1 MISFNGKVKSQYFE
15 MVLYLAVEENVKY
28 FENYMK
34 GACEK
39 IADKTIQ
46 YDGRYCDVQS
56 MAKKFKGFY
65 DDITD
70 TSSDNERWNCAVEK
84 AEKIYNTY
92 YKMIME
98 YLKEGK

>member
-1 MISFNGKVKSQYFE
+1 M
-15 MVLYLAVEENVKY
+15 KY

-56 MAKKFKGFY
+56 MAKKLKDFTM
-65 DDITD
+65 I
-70 TSSDNERWNCAVEK
+70 SQIQAV
-84 AEKIYNTY
+84 
-92 YKMIME
+92 IMKDGTV
-98 YLKEGK
+98 LLRKQRRFTTLTTK

>member
-15 MVLYLAVEENVKY
+15 MVLYLSVEENVKY
-28 FENYMK
+28 FEKYMK

-46 YDGRYCDVQS
+46 YDGKYCDIRS

-70 TSSDNERWNCAVEK
+70 TRSDNERWNCAVEK
-84 AEKIYNTY
+84 AENIYNTY

>member
-1 MISFNGKVKSQYFE
+1 MIIFNDELKGKYTE
-15 MVLYLAVEENVKY
+15 MMMYLMAEDGVKY

-46 YDGRYCDVQS
+46 YDGRYCDMGS

-84 AEKIYNTY
+84 AEKVYNTY